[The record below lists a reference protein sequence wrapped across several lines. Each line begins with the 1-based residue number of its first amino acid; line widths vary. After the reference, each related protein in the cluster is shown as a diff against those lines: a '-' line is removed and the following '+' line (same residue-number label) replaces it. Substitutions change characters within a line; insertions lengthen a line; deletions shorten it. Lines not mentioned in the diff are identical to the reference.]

1 MLKKLFT
8 HSFLYAVGP
17 QIPKFANL
25 LVLPVITQYLTPLDY
40 GVYGTLLAYM
50 GLMQGLRSL
59 GFDVL
64 FVNSFFKK
72 KQWRAYWSR
81 YIGGLYVYNLFFAF
95 LYALLLYFFI
105 PNEAQDNLWLL
116 IGLIVLPALLFDV

>member
-50 GLMQGLRSL
+50 GLMQGLQSL

-64 FVNSFFKK
+64 FNFQK
-72 KQWRAYWSR
+72 R
-81 YIGGLYVYNLFFAF
+81 
-95 LYALLLYFFI
+95 
-105 PNEAQDNLWLL
+105 
-116 IGLIVLPALLFDV
+116 